1 METIRVRLDGGTTVE
16 CDYWKRDELLDE
28 EEFYDSLR
36 YIGVCRD
43 CDTMIPYLLYF
54 DIEGDCYVVTD
65 IEEVD

>member
-1 METIRVRLDGGTTVE
+1 METIRVILDGGTPVE

-43 CDTMIPYLLYF
+43 RDTMVPYDLYL